1 MKETNNSEQ
10 NYISRISRIIK
21 SQIPL
26 NNDVFMIFAK
36 NKKFCEEFLR
46 VILQDKKLIVVD
58 NEIQKYLPTIFSKN
72 IVLDMLCKLK
82 DGSIVNV
89 EIQLSKEKEHAKRI
103 FTYASKIKSYLTE
116 KGKKYKNIKDVIVI
130 YLTKEDIFKKRST
143 VYEVEMN
150 VKTDRDK
157 IVEKWD
163 CGLKVYYVNTEGLT
177 NKTINEYLKILTDK
191 TTVNRKYKETSE
203 IKESLYKTGGAS
215 MSKAMSAVIE
225 DIRMESRDEWMNK
238 GREEGMQQGIEQGSI
253 SVVLNMFKQKLIDI
267 STATK
272 ALNMTEKEFL
282 KLV

>member
-10 NYISRISRIIK
+10 NYISRLNRIIK

-58 NEIQKYLPTIFSKN
+58 NEIQKYLPSAFSKN

-215 MSKAMSAVIE
+215 MSKAMSEVIE
-225 DIRMESRDEWMNK
+225 DIRMESRDEWLNK

>member
-10 NYISRISRIIK
+10 NYISRLNRIIK

-46 VILQDKKLIVVD
+46 VVLQDKKLIVVD
-58 NEIQKYLPTIFSKN
+58 NEIQKYLPTAFSKN